1 MADHAEQEVEAIGE
15 AGAERAISAAV
26 VAEVVYGLGLEDLAV
41 AEAEV
46 LGLALMLL
54 TLLPKRTHAALQG
67 WSSPHTDGTG
77 MTLSHTLRTQAT
89 GRTRCCKKVV
99 WGEEVKRRVSRTCTP
114 VLLWRSRRR

>member
-1 MADHAEQEVEAIGE
+1 MAADVVVAELDALEALMADHAAQEVEAIGE

-26 VAEVVYGLGLEDLAV
+26 VAGVVYGLGLEDLAV

-77 MTLSHTLRTQAT
+77 MTLSHTGGTAAMAGERTELQWAVV
-89 GRTRCCKKVV
+89 VV
-99 WGEEVKRRVSRTCTP
+99 W
-114 VLLWRSRRR
+114 